1 MFNFWHFKR
10 TTRHKIEDSPKQYT
24 IGIILNMLDKMGVD
38 FTFIKDKTTRFYIQD
53 AYNVI
58 SAVDG
63 GWAFLT
69 SFVPDEGNGFM
80 FSQHPMLNEFAKL
93 MHQGHSGAS
102 FAFTMRAME
111 MIAKQG
117 FAEFRKIY
125 E

>member
-1 MFNFWHFKR
+1 M
-10 TTRHKIEDSPKQYT
+10 T
-24 IGIILNMLDKMGVD
+24 LD
-38 FTFIKDKTTRFYIQD
+38 FSFIKNETTRFYVQD

-69 SFVPDEGNGFM
+69 AFVPDEGNGFM
-80 FSQHPMLNEFAKL
+80 FSQHQMLSEFAKR
-93 MHQGHSGAS
+93 MHDGHSGAS

-111 MIAKQG
+111 VIAKQG
-117 FAEFRKIY
+117 FVEFRKIY